1 LTSMRRKAGIAVAA
15 AASAISIGVLA
26 PAGASSGTCSEDST
40 SGGTG
45 TSAGS
50 CEGIGG
56 GRYINPFR
64 HQSWY
69 AGRIDMGVDYM
80 PKHRYPVRAIGEA
93 KIIGSDSHSG
103 WPGGHFIW
111 YKLLRGDHKGN
122 IIYVAETLKR
132 LKPAGTVV
140 GPGDR
145 IATALPHGTGIEIGW
160 AERSGETRAAR
171 CYSEGMKTHSGK
183 EMARFLN
190 ELGADVVNKVRSAP
204 DYPTGK
210 RC

>member
-1 LTSMRRKAGIAVAA
+1 LTSMRRRAGIAAA
-15 AASAISIGVLA
+15 AVVSAISIGILA
-26 PAGASSGTCSEDST
+26 PAGASSGTCASDGA

-45 TSAGS
+45 VTGSACS
-50 CEGIGG
+50 S

-80 PKHRYPVRAIGEA
+80 PQHRYPVRAIGKA

-122 IIYVAETLKR
+122 IIYVAETMKR
-132 LKPAGTVV
+132 LKPAGTRV

-160 AERSGETRAAR
+160 AEKSGEPRAAR

-190 ELGADVVNKVRSAP
+190 ELGADVVSKVRSAP

>member
-1 LTSMRRKAGIAVAA
+1 MRSKAGIAAA
-15 AASAISIGVLA
+15 AAVSAIAIGVLA
-26 PAGASSGTCSEDST
+26 PAGASSGTCSDAA

-45 TSAGS
+45 ATGS
-50 CEGIGG
+50 GCNSGK
-56 GRYINPFR
+56 YINPFR

-69 AGRIDMGVDYM
+69 PGRIDMGVDYM
-80 PKHRYPVRAIGEA
+80 PKHRYPVRAIGKA

-122 IIYVAETLKR
+122 IIFVAETLKR
-132 LKPAGTVV
+132 LKPAGTRV

-145 IATALPHGTGIEIGW
+145 IATALPRGTGIEMGW
-160 AERSGETRAAR
+160 AEKSGETRAAR
-171 CYSEGMKTHSGK
+171 CYTEGMKTHSGK

-190 ELGADVVNKVRSAP
+190 ELGADVVSKAKNAP